1 MYVVTGATSNT
12 GTAVATSLLDRAA
25 PVRVVGRS
33 RERLEAFVRRG
44 AEPIVSE
51 PSDQASLARA
61 FDSAKAAYVML
72 QPGYIP
78 DSNDFLAYQLEVID
92 AIASAI
98 VEKRVIRV
106 VALSGWGANYDKVSS
121 PLDGLRVL
129 EARLQAI
136 RGLKTLA
143 LRPGWFMENATGL
156 IHEIAN
162 KGTASGQ
169 LRGDLALPMIATADI
184 GEVAADL
191 LIKGEFIDYSFREV
205 EGPEALSLND
215 AAAIIGNLTGRPDA
229 VYRQIPTEESRNQL
243 LSRGFSTQM
252 ADAIVQMTE
261 DVNAGRIHMAQPREK
276 RIITHTRFQCF
287 VKSVLGNSRVSGAKG

>member
-12 GTAVATSLLDRAA
+12 GTAVANVLLNRAV
-25 PVRVVGRS
+25 PVRVIGRS
-33 RERLEAFVRRG
+33 RERLEAFARRG

-51 PSDQASLARA
+51 PSDRAALARA
-61 FDSAKAAYVML
+61 FEGAKAVYVML

-78 DSNDFLAYQLEVID
+78 ESRDFLAYQLAVID

-98 VEKRVIRV
+98 VEKRVTRV

-129 EARLQAI
+129 EARLEAI
-136 RGLKTLA
+136 RGLNTLT

-156 IHEIAN
+156 IQEIAE

-169 LRGDLALPMIATADI
+169 LRGDLELPMIATADI
-184 GEVAADL
+184 GDVAADL
-191 LIKGEFIDYSFREV
+191 LVKGEFIDYSFREV
-205 EGPEALSLND
+205 EGPEVLSLND
-215 AAAIIGNLTGRPDA
+215 AAAIIGNLTGHPRA
-229 VYRQIPTEESRNQL
+229 VYQQISPEQSRNEL

-261 DVNAGRIHMAQPREK
+261 DVNAGCIHMAQPREK
-276 RIITHTRFQCF
+276 RIITNTRFQSF
-287 VKSVLGNSRVSGAKG
+287 VKSVLGIPRDAGAEG

>member
-1 MYVVTGATSNT
+1 
-12 GTAVATSLLDRAA
+12 
-25 PVRVVGRS
+25 
-33 RERLEAFVRRG
+33 
-44 AEPIVSE
+44 
-51 PSDQASLARA
+51 
-61 FDSAKAAYVML
+61 ML

-78 DSNDFLAYQLEVID
+78 ESRDFLAYQLAVID

-98 VEKRVIRV
+98 VEKRVTRV

-129 EARLQAI
+129 EARLEAI
-136 RGLKTLA
+136 RGLNTLT

-156 IHEIAN
+156 IQEIAE

-169 LRGDLALPMIATADI
+169 LRGDLELPMIATADI
-184 GEVAADL
+184 GHVAADL
-191 LIKGEFIDYSFREV
+191 LVKGEFIDYSFREV
-205 EGPEALSLND
+205 EGPEVLSLND
-215 AAAIIGNLTGRPDA
+215 AAAIIGNLTGHPRA
-229 VYRQIPTEESRNQL
+229 VYQQISPEQSRNEL

-276 RIITHTRFQCF
+276 RIITNTRFQSF
-287 VKSVLGNSRVSGAKG
+287 VKSVLGTPRDAGAEG